1 MTNKHPLT
9 FALAAVVLAL
19 FLPGCQKEEGPME
32 KAGKS
37 VDQAIE
43 KAKDAVDPKGPLE
56 RAGESAD
63 KAVEKARE
71 AAH

>member
-1 MTNKHPLT
+1 MKIKQPLT
-9 FALAAVVLAL
+9 SALAAVVLATVL
-19 FLPGCQKEEGPME
+19 LGCQKEEGPME

-43 KAKDAVDPKGPLE
+43 KAKDAVAPKGPLE

-63 KAVEKARE
+63 KAIEKARE
-71 AAH
+71 AGR

>member
-1 MTNKHPLT
+1 MKIKQGVTSLLAAA
-9 FALAAVVLAL
+9 ALATMLM
-19 FLPGCQKEEGPME
+19 GCQKEEGPME

-56 RAGESAD
+56 KAGESAD
-63 KAVEKARE
+63 KAIEKARE
-71 AAH
+71 AGH